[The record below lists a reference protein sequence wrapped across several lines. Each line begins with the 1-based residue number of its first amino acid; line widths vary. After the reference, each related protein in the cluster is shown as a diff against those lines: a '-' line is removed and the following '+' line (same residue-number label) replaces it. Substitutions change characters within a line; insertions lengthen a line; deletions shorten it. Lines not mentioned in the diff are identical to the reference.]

1 MFHLSHKRIIV
12 TLMLLT
18 GVMTSPM
25 ASDTDSLVYEDL
37 QYVKQRINLLLSR
50 LDEMNKSHTPTLDSL
65 LAVSHQSLE
74 GLDSLEKNTR
84 AEHVMTRDSISNK
97 AAQLQKNIKANK
109 EQYRQNSM
117 LHFLF
122 HGLAVGLIIFMIFYL
137 RSLRRK
143 SLQYLMSRAE
153 SLEGRQDE
161 ILQKASELE
170 EIRQNLEKT
179 QKQQKKLKKKL
190 KKGKK

>member
-1 MFHLSHKRIIV
+1 MFHLSHKQIII

-18 GVMTSPM
+18 GVMTFTM

-50 LDEMNKSHTPTLDSL
+50 LDEMSQSHTPTLDSL
-65 LAVSHQSLE
+65 LVLSNQSVK

-84 AEHVMTRDSISNK
+84 AEHDMTRDSLDRK
-97 AAQLQKNIKANK
+97 AVQLQKNIKANK
-109 EQYRQNSM
+109 EQYRQNSI

-122 HGLAVGLIIFMIFYL
+122 HGLALGLIIFLIFYL

-143 SLQYLMSRAE
+143 SLQYLISRAE
-153 SLEGRQDE
+153 SMEDRQDE
-161 ILQKASELE
+161 ILQKTNELE

-179 QKQQKKLKKKL
+179 QKQQKKLKKRM